1 VTKCN
6 NAPAPLDFPASLCH
20 TVYMKKQTAMRPV
33 LLALAALC
41 VGAAASAL
49 PVPPLPPVDYCL
61 MTTVPNF
68 GPSRVET
75 VSACLSD
82 AGVPNYQNLIT
93 DSDWET
99 FTDCMNSNT

>member
-1 VTKCN
+1 
-6 NAPAPLDFPASLCH
+6 
-20 TVYMKKQTAMRPV
+20 MKKQTAMRPV

-49 PVPPLPPVDYCL
+49 PVPPLPPVDNGL

-75 VSACLSD
+75 VYACLSD
-82 AGVPNYQNLIT
+82 AGVDSYQNLIT
-93 DSDWET
+93 DSHWET
-99 FTDCMNSNT
+99 FTHCMNSNT